1 MIVFRLSLLVIEK
14 MRTVTRPFWIL
25 LALIFLFEAWLW
37 ERLRPLVAWIV
48 DRISWAA
55 LRARIAAAIQ
65 GLPPYPTLLVFLVP
79 AAVLMPLKFLGLWL
93 LARGS
98 WLGAIGTLVFAKV
111 VGLGVTSFI
120 FDVTRPAL
128 LQLPWFR
135 WLYAHV
141 LDWLARAH
149 ALIDPIKNEVRAR
162 LRREL
167 RPVRRRLRRIF
178 WLTRPGRPSRFFER
192 VGRIR
197 RRMRAALPAASGPA
211 T

>member
-1 MIVFRLSLLVIEK
+1 
-14 MRTVTRPFWIL
+14 MRTITRPFWIL

-37 ERLRPLVAWIV
+37 ERLRPIVAWIV
-48 DRISWAA
+48 DCISWAA
-55 LRARIAAAIQ
+55 LRARVAAAI
-65 GLPPYPTLLVFLVP
+65 GHLPPYPMLLVFLVP
-79 AAVLMPLKFLGLWL
+79 VVLLAPLKFLGLWL

-98 WLGAIGTLVFAKV
+98 WLGAMGTLVFAKV
-111 VGLGVTSFI
+111 AGIGVTSFI
-120 FDVTRPAL
+120 FEVTRPTL
-128 LQLPWFR
+128 LRLPWFR

-149 ALIDPIKNEVRAR
+149 ALIDPIKNEVHTW

-167 RPVRRRLRRIF
+167 RPIRRRLRRII

-192 VGRIR
+192 AARIR
-197 RRMRAALPAASGPA
+197 RRMQAALPAPSGPA